1 MIMPIKINKEILMS
15 LPQRPCDSGIE
26 WYEKHGSDDL
36 LKTLIDLNEYY
47 PPWARWLFT
56 RMMNKKQC
64 VEIAVF
70 AAELVLPTYEKNT
83 NDKRSRDAI
92 EAAKRY
98 LKAGTADASA
108 AASAYAVAD
117 AAAVYVAAAASYA
130 ADASAAAA
138 YDADCAAAAS
148 ACATSADAA
157 YAAAA
162 TVASA
167 AAYAAAAAADAA
179 ASACATG
186 AAADYAAAAAGAASV
201 AAAAAS
207 AASAADVAENKKQ
220 TELQIINEAARILE
234 RDNA

>member
-15 LPQRPCDSGIE
+15 LPQKPCERGLS
-26 WYEKHGSDDL
+26 WYDEHGSEDL
-36 LKTLIDLNEYY
+36 LKTLIDLNEYNQT
-47 PPWARWLFT
+47 WARWLFT

-64 VEIAVF
+64 VEIAIYS
-70 AAELVLPTYEKNT
+70 AELVLPIYEIMYP
-83 NDKRSRDAI
+83 NDKRVRKAI
-92 EAAKRY
+92 EAAKCY
-98 LKAGTADASA
+98 LKTGTAD
-108 AASAYAVAD
+108 AYAVAD

-138 YDADCAAAAS
+138 YDAD
-148 ACATSADAA
+148 CATSADAA

-179 ASACATG
+179 ASACATSAD
-186 AAADYAAAAAGAASV
+186 AAYAAAATVAS
-201 AAAAAS
+201 AAAS
-207 AASAADVAENKKQ
+207 AASAADASENQKQ
-220 TELQIINEAARILE
+220 TELNIINEAVRILE

>member
-1 MIMPIKINKEILMS
+1 MAIKINKEILMS
-15 LPQRPCDSGIE
+15 LPQKPCAEGLE
-26 WYEKHGSDDL
+26 WYEKHGSEDL
-36 LKTLIDLNEYY
+36 LKTLIDLNEYNQT
-47 PPWARWLFT
+47 WARWLFA

-70 AAELVLPTYEKNT
+70 AAELVLPIYEKKHP
-83 NDKRSRDAI
+83 NDKRTRDAI

-98 LKAGTADASA
+98 LKTGTADASA
-108 AASAYAVAD
+108 AVSAYAVAD

-201 AAAAAS
+201 AAAAS